1 MVIIGKNLF
10 PPESANEIGKRFLE
24 LPPLPDYMTMK
35 GPYVHGMMEGGIQG
49 IEVFELD
56 KAKLAEG
63 VEYVTNRYV
72 TYFGIPGFR
81 YAIAP
86 YFEAQEALKMIGLA

>member
-63 VEYVTNRYV
+63 LEYVTNRYV